1 MKINNDNNKIEE
13 HFNNSL
19 SRFVKDFAC
28 KNEVIAKFNNKKPI
42 SQIAKELSFPISE
55 ESIVQIIWEYLIEKN
70 IILLNPPDSE
80 NNQQYDFV
88 KREGQFGKTY
98 FERVSH
104 EAINKKDYELV
115 DIAKLK
121 KEKIKDDFL
130 RELIEK
136 LPFEKHSYYI
146 KKGQLNLAQ

>member
-1 MKINNDNNKIEE
+1 MEDKKIEE

-42 SQIAKELSFPISE
+42 SQIVNEITFPISE
-55 ESIVQIIWEYLIEKN
+55 ESIVQMIWEYMIEKN
-70 IILLNPPDSE
+70 IILLNHPKSK

-88 KREGQFGKTY
+88 KKEGRFGKAY
-98 FERVSH
+98 FEQVKRDV
-104 EAINKKDYELV
+104 INENDYELV
-115 DIAKLK
+115 DIANLKTESEKKKLN
-121 KEKIKDDFL
+121 DFE

-136 LPFEKHSYYI
+136 FPFKQDLIYI
-146 KKGQLNLAQ
+146 KKQFLRIENK